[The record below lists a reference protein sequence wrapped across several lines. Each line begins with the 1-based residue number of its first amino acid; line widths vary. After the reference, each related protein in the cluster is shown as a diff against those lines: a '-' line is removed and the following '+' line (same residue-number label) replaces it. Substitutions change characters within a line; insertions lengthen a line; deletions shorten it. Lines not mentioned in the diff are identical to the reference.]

1 MFTHI
6 DPNDVKISTMTVTA
20 YTNIKK
26 IHVEEIIKLRQE
38 EANFPDESFTLST
51 TKRRFKNCL
60 IFKVQFDSPLSKNK
74 KRNVAM
80 NIFSTGV
87 FNITGVLCVE
97 EADTIVKYIYD
108 KLKDR
113 DLLEASDDILETN
126 IQIKM
131 INSSFSIG
139 AFNLD
144 LFELQK
150 ALNASNASNDSEMI
164 VKFNPSTHPGLQV
177 KLKISDSYTTCIIF
191 GSGKALI
198 TGAKSVNSLG
208 IVYDFMTK
216 FIDEKYSLFCHIKP
230 IAIKSSPKKRGRKRK
245 IIDISDI
252 CEIIAENA

>member
-51 TKRRFKNCL
+51 KRRFKNCL

-97 EADTIVKYIYD
+97 EAGTIVKYIYD

-150 ALNASNASNDSEMI
+150 ALNASNDSNDPEMI

-177 KLKISDSYTTCIIF
+177 KLKILDSYTTCIIF

-198 TGAKSVNSLG
+198 TGAKSIASLG
-208 IVYDFMTK
+208 IAYDFMTK

-245 IIDISDI
+245 IIDILI
-252 CEIIAENA
+252 C